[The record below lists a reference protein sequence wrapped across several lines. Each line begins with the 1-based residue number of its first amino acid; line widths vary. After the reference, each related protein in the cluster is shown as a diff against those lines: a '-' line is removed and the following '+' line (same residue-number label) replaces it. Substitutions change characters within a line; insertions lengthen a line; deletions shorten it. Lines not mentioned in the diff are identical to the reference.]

1 MNGRTL
7 LVAGVVAVSLA
18 SAGGC
23 APLENEG
30 EGDVGSAASAA
41 IGLNA
46 LSPLALDATASYSTA
61 LTPAML
67 SGTALAPDGLGGAAL
82 AAIEDQG
89 ASGALSR
96 QLLSYTVGCALG
108 PTQSFAFSWTDGSS
122 VTHSESYAGV
132 FGLATDWQSQPI
144 AAAEQPWI
152 SACLIARVNYYGVH
166 VTLSCRGD
174 DAALGTT
181 PAEISDFPYQE
192 GAFWGDL
199 FSATPTAYACDYVPD
214 AAHSEAAWR
223 VCSWG
228 SDARG
233 NAVSCGIL
241 QPLGSCTAL
250 CAPLTGAGGQY
261 YPGCAVDPTS
271 AATLTSEVITV
282 FLQ

>member
-30 EGDVGSAASAA
+30 DGTIGSAANA
-41 IGLNA
+41 IIALNA
-46 LSPLALDATASYSTA
+46 LAPAGLDATASYPDA
-61 LTPAML
+61 LTPGML
-67 SGTALAPDGLGGAAL
+67 SGAALAPAALSGAAL
-82 AAIEDQG
+82 AALEDPS

-108 PTQSFAFSWTDGSS
+108 PAQSFDFSWTDASS
-122 VTHSESYAGV
+122 VTHAESYPGI
-132 FGLATDWQSQPI
+132 FGLAADWQSQPI
-144 AAAEQPWI
+144 GAAEQPWI

-166 VTLSCRGD
+166 VALSCRGNN
-174 DAALGTT
+174 AALSTT
-181 PAEISDFPYQE
+181 PAEVSDYPFEE
-192 GAFWGDL
+192 GAFWGDV
-199 FSATPTAYACDYVPD
+199 FSTTPTAYACDYVPD

-223 VCSWG
+223 VCSTG
-228 SDARG
+228 SDAQG
-233 NAVSCGIL
+233 DPVSCGIL

-250 CAPLTGAGGQY
+250 CAPLTGSSGQY
-261 YPGCAVDPTS
+261 YPGCAVDPSS

-282 FLQ
+282 FLR